1 MASMDNLP
9 QLAGAAAVGNPA
21 AVRLEALQLLGALA
35 SVKGG
40 LNENNVRL
48 WNDAAVR
55 DAVVA
60 AGAADQ
66 SDELREKALFA
77 LFYLA
82 LKPANRHSIW
92 QHFYAQAAIFHA
104 AAGDHAVCRK
114 HALGALRHLA
124 LGVRNRETMWER
136 VEFQAVSEPRSEGS
150 EGREGRERSKRSERV
165 RGGGERAAEAECD
178 H

>member
-9 QLAGAAAVGNPA
+9 QLAGAAAAGNPP

-35 SVKGG
+35 SVKDG

-48 WNDAAVR
+48 WKDAAVQ
-55 DAVVA
+55 DAVLA

-66 SDELREKALFA
+66 PDELREKALFA

-82 LKPANRHSIW
+82 RKQANRFPIW
-92 QHFYAQAAIFHA
+92 QHRKAQAAIFHA
-104 AAGDHAVCRK
+104 AAGDHAECRK
-114 HALGALRHLA
+114 HAFGALRHLA
-124 LGVRNRETMWER
+124 LSVRNRVTLWEC
-136 VEFQAVSEPRSEGS
+136 VEFQEVSETRSGRS
-150 EGREGRERSKRSERV
+150 EGRERGLERK
-165 RGGGERAAEAECD
+165 RAAEAECD